1 MRPIYLEVFALNINN
16 QDRDDA
22 QQILDAMRQ
31 IQEDDQLRA
40 EAQAEPERVLD
51 RLRLS
56 GVARHA
62 VALALAVAVVAPAA
76 IGSGVARPQAF
87 W

>member
-1 MRPIYLEVFALNINN
+1 LNINN
-16 QDRDDA
+16 QDRDEA
-22 QQILDAMRQ
+22 QQILEAMRQ
-31 IQEDDQLRA
+31 LQDDPQLKA
-40 EAQAEPERVLD
+40 EAQAEPEKVLD

-62 VALALAVAVVAPAA
+62 VALALAVAVVGPTAA
-76 IGSGVARPQAF
+76 ANSPVRFEAF

>member
-1 MRPIYLEVFALNINN
+1 MSINN
-16 QDRDDA
+16 QDRDEA
-22 QQILDAMRQ
+22 QQILEAMRQ
-31 IQEDDQLRA
+31 IQDDPQMKA
-40 EAQAEPERVLD
+40 EAQAEPEKVLD

-62 VALALAVAVVAPAA
+62 VALALAVAVVAPTA
-76 IGSGVARPQAF
+76 IGSGAAKPSAF